1 MAEIK
6 YCNIAKKCN
15 GCQLSNLEYS
25 DQVKLKQH
33 KLSRTLGRMV
43 KANRI
48 KEAASP
54 LHYRNKA
61 QWVFKKMKGRT
72 VCGIYQSAD
81 KGIAVTPC
89 CPLHTESANEIA
101 LTLCRLFDKFSLE
114 PYDFKRRKG
123 FVRSAVIREGF
134 LSGEILVN
142 IVASKNTF
150 PKEKEFAVALAK
162 KHPDIKTI
170 VISESQSAKLTTGG
184 NPRNILGNGYITDTL
199 CGLDFLIGYDTF
211 FQINPIQTEVLY
223 STAIKMAD
231 IKPTDTVLDTYCGIG
246 TITLAVADK
255 CKKVIGVELNENSIE
270 NARKNAELN
279 GIENAEFFAN
289 DVKKQIR
296 TLLSKGEKF
305 DLCIVDPPRSGC
317 DIEFL
322 KSLVDA
328 EIPQI
333 LYISCNIETQARD
346 ARFLIKNGYKMK
358 KQQGVDMF
366 PYTSHIESIALFKKS
381 DSVQTI
387 SENE

>member
-15 GCQLSNLEYS
+15 GCQLSNLSYEE
-25 DQVKLKQH
+25 QVKLKQH
-33 KLSRTLGRMV
+33 KLSRTFNRIV
-43 KANRI
+43 KVNRI
-48 KEAASP
+48 KDAASP

-61 QWVFKKMKGRT
+61 QWVFKKSKGRT

-81 KGIAVTPC
+81 KGMSVTPC
-89 CPLHTESANEIA
+89 CSLHTESANEIA
-101 LTLCRLFDKFSLE
+101 LTLCKLFDKFSLE
-114 PYDFKRRKG
+114 PYDFKRKKG

-142 IVASKNTF
+142 IVACKNTF
-150 PKEKEFAVALAK
+150 PKEKEFASALIK
-162 KHPDIKTI
+162 KHPDIKAV
-170 VISESQSAKLTTGG
+170 VISESQSTKLTAGG
-184 NPRNILGNGYITDTL
+184 NPRNLVGNGYITDTL

-231 IKPTDTVLDTYCGIG
+231 IKPTDTVLDAYCGIG
-246 TITLAVADK
+246 TITLAVANK
-255 CKKVIGVELNENSIE
+255 CKRVIGVELNENSIA

-279 GIENAEFFAN
+279 GVENTEFFAN

-296 TLLSKGEKF
+296 ALLSKGEKF

-322 KSLVDA
+322 KSLVEA

-366 PYTSHIESIALFKKS
+366 PYTSHIESIALFKKTDTAQAGS
-381 DSVQTI
+381 SK
-387 SENE
+387 E